1 MRKISTVS
9 TVIVLALFSV
19 GGTAPAR
26 AANVKNGVACSK
38 SGASTVV
45 LVKRVKTT
53 YLCKVNPAAVSY
65 PNLAKGG
72 KTWTL
77 AKCLSNNALL
87 QSQQDNINQALSIAN
102 LESEPGKSSDLSMLN
117 SQQATLSKLFAD
129 NAANWCKTGL

>member
-1 MRKISTVS
+1 MVRQSVITVVVS
-9 TVIVLALFSV
+9 FALLS
-19 GGTAPAR
+19 GGFVTAAH
-26 AANVKNGVACSK
+26 AAPVKNGVACSK
-38 SGASTVV
+38 SGATTTVAVKGVKST
-45 LVKRVKTT
+45 
-53 YLCKVNPAAVSY
+53 YICKVNPAAASY

-102 LESEPGKSSDLSMLN
+102 LESEPGKTADLNTLN
-117 SQQATLSKLFAD
+117 SQQMTLNKLFAD